1 MRLRLKVRVDS
12 PIPALKGRNRTAQ
25 GVSPG
30 VRHGELGS
38 ALKGRRSLPRP
49 FRARSMQHGVFP
61 GLTPW
66 AVLLD
71 PFRVRASVPAPP
83 LTSYRRI
90 VTRTLGRA
98 RIMKSRVL
106 FSVGLVALLFVT
118 GTASG
123 QQEKPDLTPQDF
135 TFRVQSQLVQ
145 IYLTVTEGTR
155 RVTDLKLSDFQLG
168 EDGTSRDI
176 DRLDSGTVPLQIT
189 MLLDTSESMREALPT
204 TQEAA
209 VYFVESMNPG
219 DRVTLIPFNTDIR
232 KIPQLTDDPAPI
244 VNAIR
249 GTQARGATKLYDS
262 VLSAMKHLNG
272 KEGRKA
278 IVVFS
283 DGEDTGR
290 GSSLNIVLSAAA
302 RYGFPIY
309 TIGAGA
315 GLKRDSLKR
324 VLRQLA
330 DINSGKAYFVE
341 DPRELRSAY
350 VLNYYTQAPFDG
362 RWHDVKITVSNPK
375 HKVHC
380 RKGFYAKSGNSGGL
394 LTDLGEPDSKVPV
407 TAPGAQSAILPVE
420 ERSARVAAA
429 EILKAPLPFRDVDVK
444 PLRLFASRDSSE
456 RRKEDRRPI
465 FKVESRFVE
474 VPVLLE
480 SLNGKELP
488 DLTEKNFRVYED
500 DALREIAFFSK
511 DVTKQS
517 ISQIREKA
525 LKKVSSAGPAALLSS
540 ETQDLLLGRY
550 YLVLD
555 DLMSET
561 SAFLEGKKAA
571 EKLIREYHNPL
582 RPLSVHFT
590 SQGEAEIAPE
600 PNLEVLLERVRKASP
615 RADRDL
621 TTNDNIMTVY
631 EAYLIERGDRR
642 TMELAELRIAS
653 NLMVRYRNELGEV
666 EGQEGTS
673 PEVIQTQV
681 VNLSRQLLMTNFG
694 HVSRMMDGLRAVVSA
709 ASADPGT
716 YPKVVVFMSSGFSL
730 GRGSARADLAGMLEK
745 VIAQAKQGGTRVY
758 TIDASGL
765 TVDEPLGIGASGAFL
780 VRNPHLSSI
789 LAEHSRSWRQDRQS
803 PLGQVADETGG
814 RFLSS
819 TNDLAGAA
827 GHALRTVGQLYYLGY
842 LSKQPA
848 DGRFHRIRVTTSLD
862 GVRVHGRKGYYAG
875 RQNTPETL
883 SATSMEGEDWE
894 TVLERA
900 NRARKAGDMKELA
913 AALEQLVRR
922 FPNQIDFWFNLG
934 AAHLSLNNPER
945 AVEALQKAFAL
956 SPEDKNIGLALS
968 QAFIAAGF
976 RSAAQET
983 LELMTRRH
991 PRDLGLL
998 MQLGR
1003 VYESDARTG
1012 EAYKT
1017 YRRILDL
1024 VLSPPLDVYLLLT
1037 RTAMRLGRYV
1047 EAKLFI
1053 DDFLAQGGTDSQI
1066 DDWRKM
1072 LPPR

>member
-1 MRLRLKVRVDS
+1 MCRFGEVQMNNHGS
-12 PIPALKGRNRTAQ
+12 F
-25 GVSPG
+25 G
-30 VRHGELGS
+30 VRRLG
-38 ALKGRRSLPRP
+38 A
-49 FRARSMQHGVFP
+49 AM
-61 GLTPW
+61 
-66 AVLLD
+66 
-71 PFRVRASVPAPP
+71 VPAPKQK
-83 LTSYRRI
+83 RRRVAGLHAGVVI
-90 VTRTLGRA
+90 CPSFTRIGRKKRTRTLGRA

-106 FSVGLVALLFVT
+106 SSIGLVALLFVT

-155 RVTDLKLSDFQLG
+155 RVTNLKLSDFQLG

-429 EILKAPLPFRDVDVK
+429 EILKAPLAFRDVDVK

-456 RRKEDRRPI
+456 RRKEDRRPV

-511 DVTKQS
+511 DVTKHS
-517 ISQIREKA
+517 ISQIRE
-525 LKKVSSAGPAALLSS
+525 
-540 ETQDLLLGRY
+540 
-550 YLVLD
+550 
-555 DLMSET
+555 
-561 SAFLEGKKAA
+561 
-571 EKLIREYHNPL
+571 
-582 RPLSVHFT
+582 
-590 SQGEAEIAPE
+590 
-600 PNLEVLLERVRKASP
+600 
-615 RADRDL
+615 
-621 TTNDNIMTVY
+621 
-631 EAYLIERGDRR
+631 
-642 TMELAELRIAS
+642 
-653 NLMVRYRNELGEV
+653 
-666 EGQEGTS
+666 
-673 PEVIQTQV
+673 
-681 VNLSRQLLMTNFG
+681 
-694 HVSRMMDGLRAVVSA
+694 
-709 ASADPGT
+709 
-716 YPKVVVFMSSGFSL
+716 
-730 GRGSARADLAGMLEK
+730 
-745 VIAQAKQGGTRVY
+745 
-758 TIDASGL
+758 
-765 TVDEPLGIGASGAFL
+765 
-780 VRNPHLSSI
+780 
-789 LAEHSRSWRQDRQS
+789 
-803 PLGQVADETGG
+803 
-814 RFLSS
+814 
-819 TNDLAGAA
+819 
-827 GHALRTVGQLYYLGY
+827 
-842 LSKQPA
+842 
-848 DGRFHRIRVTTSLD
+848 
-862 GVRVHGRKGYYAG
+862 
-875 RQNTPETL
+875 
-883 SATSMEGEDWE
+883 
-894 TVLERA
+894 
-900 NRARKAGDMKELA
+900 
-913 AALEQLVRR
+913 
-922 FPNQIDFWFNLG
+922 
-934 AAHLSLNNPER
+934 
-945 AVEALQKAFAL
+945 
-956 SPEDKNIGLALS
+956 
-968 QAFIAAGF
+968 
-976 RSAAQET
+976 
-983 LELMTRRH
+983 
-991 PRDLGLL
+991 
-998 MQLGR
+998 
-1003 VYESDARTG
+1003 
-1012 EAYKT
+1012 
-1017 YRRILDL
+1017 
-1024 VLSPPLDVYLLLT
+1024 
-1037 RTAMRLGRYV
+1037 
-1047 EAKLFI
+1047 
-1053 DDFLAQGGTDSQI
+1053 
-1066 DDWRKM
+1066 
-1072 LPPR
+1072 